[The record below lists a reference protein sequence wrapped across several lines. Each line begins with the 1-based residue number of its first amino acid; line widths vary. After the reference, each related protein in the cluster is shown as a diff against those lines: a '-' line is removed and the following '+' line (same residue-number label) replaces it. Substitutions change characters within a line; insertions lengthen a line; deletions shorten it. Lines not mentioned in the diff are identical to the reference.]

1 MALGIR
7 SRPNFPVVLISPR
20 ITAAAVANTSAMRM
34 TRVMPVPGIHV
45 SDITPHMVTR
55 VPIAITGVMLS
66 PSRIIAV
73 SAAKIGEVAA
83 SVDATVAPARSIDS
97 RVK

>member
-1 MALGIR
+1 VI
-7 SRPNFPVVLISPR
+7 
-20 ITAAAVANTSAMRM
+20 
-34 TRVMPVPGIHV
+34 PVPGVHV

-55 VPIAITGVMLS
+55 VPIAIGAVMLS

-73 SAAKIGEVAA
+73 KAAKIGEVAA

-97 RVK
+97 SVK

>member
-1 MALGIR
+1 
-7 SRPNFPVVLISPR
+7 
-20 ITAAAVANTSAMRM
+20 
-34 TRVMPVPGIHV
+34 MPVPGVQV
-45 SDITPHMVTR
+45 SDITPHMVTK
-55 VPIAITGVMLS
+55 VPIAIRSVMVS

-97 RVK
+97 NVK